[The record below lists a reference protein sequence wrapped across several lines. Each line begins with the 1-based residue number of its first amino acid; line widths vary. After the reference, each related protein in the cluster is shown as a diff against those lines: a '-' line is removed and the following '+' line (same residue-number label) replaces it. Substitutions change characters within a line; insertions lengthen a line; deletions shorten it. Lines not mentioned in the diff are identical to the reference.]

1 MSIATRTFATI
12 GAAAPPPE
20 DLLPSGGTDHRG
32 APSGSLDHAFLDE
45 VAAIRQQLA
54 PLASR
59 GALAASFGREAGHAT
74 LGGSPRSSD
83 GSGRADHA
91 DHALTPLQV
100 AYALRWLELGRT
112 FAAPAWA
119 DLFDGPVE

>member
-1 MSIATRTFATI
+1 MSIATRPFATI

-20 DLLPSGGTDHRG
+20 DLLPSGGTDHPG
-32 APSGSLDHAFLDE
+32 APSGPLNQAFLDE
-45 VAAIRQQLA
+45 VEAIRRQLA

-59 GALAASFGREAGHAT
+59 GALAASFGREAGHGT
-74 LGGSPRSSD
+74 LGGL
-83 GSGRADHA
+83 AIHA
-91 DHALTPLQV
+91 DGPESAARSLTPLQV
-100 AYALRWLELGRT
+100 AYALRWLELGRA